1 MLFAIKFK
9 EIVGALEVPE
19 EKRLWKRSFVFGCI
33 TYIIIFLLLAVP
45 SGQLTLR
52 TLNRSAAWTSVIL
65 IGLSFFLTSVCYFWN
80 FADRFIVYRKHLGLM
95 GFYFGALHMF
105 LILFSLSK
113 RVNIFN
119 FFLSENHF
127 TPFIFGYS
135 ALLIF
140 TMMAFISNRYAAHE
154 LGGKRWRS
162 LLRFGY
168 IGLIFSAVHFALLN
182 AGRWSLVGIVT
193 LVFIFVVLLFR
204 IALEISVRRKK

>member
-1 MLFAIKFK
+1 MLFDKKFK
-9 EIVGALEVPE
+9 EIIGALEVPE

-33 TYIIIFLLLAVP
+33 ICVFIFVIFTTS
-45 SGQLTLR
+45 SGQVSLR
-52 TLNRSAAWTSVIL
+52 IFNRSAAWTSVIL
-65 IGLSFFLTSVCYFWN
+65 IGLSFFLTSICYFWN
-80 FADRFIVYRKHLGLM
+80 FADRFIIYRKHLGLI
-95 GFYFGALHMF
+95 GFYFGALHML

-119 FFLSENHF
+119 YFLSEGHF

-154 LGGKRWRS
+154 LGGKRWRQF
-162 LLRFGY
+162 LRVGY
-168 IGLIFSAVHFALLN
+168 IGLIFAVVHFYLLS
-182 AGRWSLVGIVT
+182 AGRWSPVGIVV
-193 LVFIFVVLLFR
+193 LVFVSVVLLLR